1 MSGIFEGFLSTPEGL
16 ELFSERK
23 FIACMLRFEAALARA
38 QASVGLIP
46 DSVAQ
51 SIIGTC
57 KVELF
62 DVAKIVRESVRAGS
76 IAVPLVK
83 SLRETVG
90 LFNQDAARFVHYG
103 ATQQDVVDTALVLA
117 TREALDMI
125 EHDVRQ
131 AVLALLL
138 LAERHAST
146 PALARTLM
154 QPSSLTSFGF
164 GCSLWSAPLV
174 RGLQRLQLTAANAL
188 GITLGGSAGS
198 LAQMDGKS
206 LQVLAHMSA
215 GLGLKAPPLACN
227 SQRDEWL
234 VLGCELA
241 VLVGSL
247 GKMAADISLMSQ
259 FEVAE
264 LAESADAGAGLSQAP
279 GAARSGQMLRTPHP
293 VCCTVAMAAARR
305 TPQRVAALLAAMT
318 QEREPSLGNWQAEFA
333 EWPGLLMSAHGAAR
347 AMARALPGLQVDS
360 NRMQSN
366 LAAVRSEIAKESRE
380 LANETFNPLLVEQAS
395 VLALAQVT
403 FQRSSLAA
411 IDAAAIAMP
420 VSAS

>member
-1 MSGIFEGFLSTPEGL
+1 MSSIFVGFLSTPEGL

-38 QASVGLIP
+38 QANVGLIP
-46 DSVAQ
+46 DSAAQ
-51 SIIGTC
+51 SIIDTC

-62 DVAKIVRESVRAGS
+62 DVAKIVRESARAGS
-76 IAVPLVK
+76 IAVPLLK
-83 SLRETVG
+83 SLRETVA

-103 ATQQDVVDTALVLA
+103 ATQQDVVDTALALV
-117 TREALDMI
+117 TREGLDMI

-131 AVLALLL
+131 AVVALLL
-138 LAERHAST
+138 LAERHALT

-164 GCSLWSAPLV
+164 GCSVWSAPLV

-188 GITLGGSAGS
+188 GITLGGSAGT
-198 LAQMDGKS
+198 LAQMGGKS
-206 LQVLAHMSA
+206 VQVIAHMAA
-215 GLGLKAPPLACN
+215 GLGLKAPQLACN

-264 LAESADAGAGLSQAP
+264 LAEPTDAGAGPATP
-279 GAARSGQMLRTPHP
+279 GATRSGAGFRKTNP
-293 VCCTVAMAAARR
+293 VSCMVALVAARR
-305 TPQRVAALLAAMT
+305 TPLRVAALLAAMT
-318 QEREPSLGNWQAEFA
+318 QEREPALGNWQAELA

-347 AMARALPGLQVDS
+347 AMARALPGLQVDAK
-360 NRMQSN
+360 RMQSN
-366 LAAVRSEIAKESRE
+366 LAAVRSEIAKESIE

-395 VLALAQVT
+395 VLALAQVV

-420 VSAS
+420 VGAF